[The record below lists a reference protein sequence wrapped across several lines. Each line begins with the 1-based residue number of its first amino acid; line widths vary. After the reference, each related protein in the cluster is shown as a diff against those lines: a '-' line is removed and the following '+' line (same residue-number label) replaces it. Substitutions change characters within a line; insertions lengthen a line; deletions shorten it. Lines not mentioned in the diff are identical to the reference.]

1 MRPRCLFAGYIVL
14 RIGTS
19 LAMSL
24 RGTFLFLLRYRSV
37 ALYSGASYNEPVLAQ
52 PIEVGYD
59 IGLWVRSHSCPY
71 NHCLLNVAIRSCFAE
86 EQSRESELQSG
97 GVAIDHL
104 SGNVQEDAV
113 LFFVHVL

>member
-1 MRPRCLFAGYIVL
+1 MRCPCL
-14 RIGTS
+14 
-19 LAMSL
+19 
-24 RGTFLFLLRYRSV
+24 GTFLFLLRYRSV

-86 EQSRESELQSG
+86 EQSRESELQG
-97 GVAIDHL
+97 GSVPIGHL
-104 SGNVQEDAV
+104 PGDVQEDAV
-113 LFFVHVL
+113 ALLVRVVQRAIRHKEEVL